1 MNNDFE
7 YHNVVDVFVFN
18 HNGQIAL
25 QKRSFDDKSFPG
37 HWDFSAG
44 GHVDPGE
51 TVDLAAKREVFE
63 EIGLKA
69 TPTFV
74 SKIQLKYEAWN
85 SQIIRLVDVHIY
97 KIKSDG
103 NFIINESEVENIE
116 FFELKDIQK
125 MIDDGQKFH
134 PEFLLIWNNDDLMKL
149 VGEI

>member
-44 GHVDPGE
+44 GHI
-51 TVDLAAKREVFE
+51 DLRLLTRCQKEVFE

-69 TPTFV
+69 TPFV
-74 SKIQLKYEAWN
+74 SKSLK
-85 SQIIRLVDVHIY
+85 
-97 KIKSDG
+97 
-103 NFIINESEVENIE
+103 
-116 FFELKDIQK
+116 
-125 MIDDGQKFH
+125 
-134 PEFLLIWNNDDLMKL
+134 
-149 VGEI
+149 